1 MSVAVGAAAA
11 EAMQANKG
19 DCGRLYHEGAET
31 AERLRQARAG
41 RQGVLE
47 QRVRLLR
54 RLAAAAAVS
63 NSNSSGAMAR
73 AGSARA
79 GTGGALLEELLQELP
94 GPLASILAADKW
106 KSPASGGSD
115 GGVGEDT
122 GRQHAG
128 VTWKRVQEDCM
139 QRGLQAVRSNEQAVM
154 TAERGA
160 ADAAVEL
167 ADMARAPPVAVM
179 TTVLDAMRLDAMPF
193 AQV

>member
-11 EAMQANKG
+11 AAMQANNG

-31 AERLRQARAG
+31 AERLREARAG

-54 RLAAAAAVS
+54 RLAAAAAVA
-63 NSNSSGAMAR
+63 NSTSSGARAR
-73 AGSARA
+73 AGSAR
-79 GTGGALLEELLQELP
+79 TGGALLEELLQELP

-106 KSPASGGSD
+106 KSLASGGSE
-115 GGVGEDT
+115 GGVGGDA
-122 GRQHAG
+122 GRQQAG
-128 VTWKRVQEDCM
+128 VTWERVQEDCM

-167 ADMARAPPVAVM
+167 AGMARAPPVAVL